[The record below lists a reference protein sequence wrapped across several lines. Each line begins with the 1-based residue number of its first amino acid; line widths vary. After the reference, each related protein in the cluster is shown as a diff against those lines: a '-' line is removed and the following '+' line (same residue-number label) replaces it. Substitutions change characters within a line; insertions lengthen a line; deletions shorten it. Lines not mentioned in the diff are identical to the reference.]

1 MGDLKDIAMTM
12 LWLVALFLLLTNA
25 TGASRILSAFGNT
38 WFSGIRTLQ
47 GR

>member
-1 MGDLKDIAMTM
+1 MSDIKDIAMVM

-25 TGASRILSAFGNT
+25 TGASNILSAVGNT
-38 WFSGIRTLQ
+38 WFAGIKTLQ